1 MNFINTAVL
10 KKIPLKTIFIVL
22 VGIGV
27 TAGSVGQL
35 QTWVDTHQEKVKVP
49 VVKQKVTQY
58 SMIGPGMIEMQDKLK
73 LAADPY
79 AVKTL
84 QEIEGKVAVT
94 DLIPGEQIRPDKLAN
109 TDILLQPGEAFVTVR
124 IEKPEQALAGQIRA
138 NSIVN
143 VMWTAGPNSPS
154 SVLAEKARVMSL
166 MDEGLKPVHTASVF
180 QGVVTNATGQA
191 PIPKYVMLK
200 VKERESYEFTRPLT
214 GGFILLSEV
223 SKGVQTPVPPAQNGE
238 ATPTTQQG
246 NQPPDSQNNTPGAT
260 PNMSDQPQPQP

>member
-1 MNFINTAVL
+1 M
-10 KKIPLKTIFIVL
+10 
-22 VGIGV
+22 
-27 TAGSVGQL
+27 

-49 VVKQKVTQY
+49 VVMQKVPQY
-58 SMIGPGMIEMQDKLK
+58 SIIGPGMIEMQDKLK
-73 LAADPY
+73 LATDPY
-79 AVKTL
+79 AIKTL

-94 DLIPGEQIRPDKLAN
+94 DLIPGEQIRSDKLAN

-154 SVLAEKARVMSL
+154 SILAEKARVMTL
-166 MDEGLKPVHTASVF
+166 LDEGLKPVHTASIF
-180 QGVVTNATGQA
+180 QGVVTNAAEQA
-191 PIPKYVMLK
+191 PIAKYVMLK

-223 SKGVQTPVPPAQNGE
+223 SKGVQTPISSAPNGE
-238 ATPTTQQG
+238 NSSTQQG
-246 NQPPDSQNNTPGAT
+246 NQPTDSQNNSPGIN
-260 PNMSDQPQPQP
+260 PNISNQSNKCYYLPV